1 MPVAAISGIRLSI
14 SACVNSDCA
23 DSATVTPS
31 DSVKVVGIILVLT
44 TGTLA
49 TASAS
54 PAISAKASDPFL
66 PYIADDAKPPRP
78 PKTVA

>member
-14 SACVNSDCA
+14 SVCVNSDCA

-49 TASAS
+49 TAS
-54 PAISAKASDPFL
+54 DP
-66 PYIADDAKPPRP
+66 
-78 PKTVA
+78 